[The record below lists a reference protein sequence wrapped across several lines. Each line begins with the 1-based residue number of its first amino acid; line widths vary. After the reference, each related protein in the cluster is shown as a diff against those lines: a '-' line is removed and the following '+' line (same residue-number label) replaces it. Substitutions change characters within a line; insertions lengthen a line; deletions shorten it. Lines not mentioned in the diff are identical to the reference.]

1 MTITPETITPE
12 IITPEAIVTGPIV
25 TGPIVTEPIVSPLPQ
40 AVAWVD
46 DEQLPGSAELP
57 DSDDI

>member
-12 IITPEAIVTGPIV
+12 IITPEAIV

>member
-1 MTITPETITPE
+1 MMTITPETITPE
-12 IITPEAIVTGPIV
+12 IITPEAIV